1 MQRVAFRISLTIIFC
16 LSVILSPLSWAENK
30 QAKLIFSA
38 DLPVIN
44 DTINGDYAE
53 LAKILELTRQKNKT
67 FFLFGG
73 GSLGPSPMAAFDRGS
88 HIIDILNS
96 LEPDAMGVTKREFSY
111 YEDELSL
118 RSFEAAFP
126 IVASNLFDPLTQANI
141 DGLADRVII
150 EKNGVKLGIVS
161 LINQTV
167 ITEYLLER
175 IQVRD
180 PLNALETTASHLRLQ
195 GADFVVLLYSNSFP
209 FVVKALNDGTIDLA
223 LFSDPHFELT
233 QSNEIPKHPNSVY
246 LTQLG
251 QYADVDLSWDG
262 TNKDSLQIKWQ
273 AKKLLG
279 VEPDLKVA
287 EQISGYSN
295 RLNRLL
301 SEDIGTL
308 LTPIDTN
315 RPAVRA
321 AESAFANML
330 ADSLRE
336 FGGTQI
342 AMINGGVI
350 RGEKIYA
357 VNTQLTRKDIAK
369 ELPFRSRVELI
380 NVSGQKLYQA
390 LENGVSQ
397 VEELKGQFPHV
408 SGIQVTFDAN
418 LTPGKRILSIKID
431 GKPID
436 RNAVYSLATTDYIS
450 SGGDGYDAFTNSP
463 RIQTKGQIAPLISDI
478 LINYIRR
485 NKTVS
490 PKQEGRIVQVGVK

>member
-1 MQRVAFRISLTIIFC
+1 MQ
-16 LSVILSPLSWAENK
+16 SVIYRMLMLLNLCVAVLLCPAAWAEI
-30 QAKLIFSA
+30 QHAKLIYSA

-44 DTINGDYAE
+44 DSVNGDYAE
-53 LAKILELTRQKNKT
+53 LAKVLNLTSQTNKP

-73 GSLGPSPMAAFDRGS
+73 GSFGPSPMAAFDRGS

-111 YEDELSL
+111 FEDELSL

-141 DGLADRVII
+141 DGLVDRVII
-150 EKNGVKLGIVS
+150 QKNGIKLGIVS

-180 PLNALETTASHLRLQ
+180 PLIALETTASHLRLK
-195 GADFVVLLYSNSFP
+195 GADFIVLLYSNSFP
-209 FVVKALNDGTIDLA
+209 FVVDALNNGTIDLA
-223 LFSDPHFELT
+223 LFSDPHFELS
-233 QSNEIPKHPNSVY
+233 QSNQIPKHPNSVY
-246 LTQLG
+246 LTKLG
-251 QYADVDLSWDG
+251 QYAEVDLSWDDA
-262 TNKDSLQIKWQ
+262 KKESLQVKWR
-273 AKKLLG
+273 ANKLID
-279 VEPDLKVA
+279 VEPNLQVEK
-287 EQISGYSN
+287 QINEYSN
-295 RLNRLL
+295 RLDRLL

-308 LTPIDTN
+308 LTSIDTN
-315 RPAVRA
+315 RPAVRG

-342 AMINGGVI
+342 ALVNGGVI
-350 RGEKIYA
+350 RGEKIYP

-380 NVSGQKLYQA
+380 SVSGEKLYQA

-397 VEELKGQFPHV
+397 VEELKGQFPQV
-408 SGIQVTFDAN
+408 SGLQVAFDAS
-418 LTPGKRILSIKID
+418 LKPGKRILSIKID

-436 RNAVYSLATTDYIS
+436 RKTLYSLATTDYLS
-450 SGGDGYDAFTNSP
+450 NGGDGYDAFTNSQ
-463 RIQTKGQIAPLISDI
+463 RIKTKAKIAPLISDV

-485 NKTVS
+485 NKNVS
-490 PKQEGRIVQVGVK
+490 PQEEGRIVQVGVK